1 MNFKNTTK
9 FKTWWKLVRYQ
20 KQPSVF
26 YRLESLY
33 HTIRLKVWKALR
45 VVEKYVLSMNNNK
58 QKNQVLAIPFDIEQL
73 LGTAPHKQI

>member
-1 MNFKNTTK
+1 MCIMNFKNTTK
-9 FKTWWKLVRYQ
+9 FKTWWKLVHYR

-58 QKNQVLAIPFDIEQL
+58 QKNEVPTNPFDIEQL
-73 LGTAPHKQI
+73 LGTASH